1 MKTVR
6 FLLNVSL
13 IVLSSVHFAQAVA
26 PKPVWRSGKVVL
38 WDNVILEGELIYNWL
53 VETVQFRQEDG
64 RIRLFP
70 ANQLRQ
76 FSWFDTQLNRQRDF
90 MALTNVAAEHPET
103 YRIYEVCMDG
113 PLAVVRRLKRPRGL
127 WKRTLGNPTHF
138 NDTAILAQ
146 EPDFFDY
153 YVHDAGR
160 LRALDRYYTDI
171 YQPLMTSYAKQIN
184 TYTETHNI
192 NDRTLMGRLILISH
206 YNTLVEQSSSTA
218 SARNLI
224 QAQE

>member
-1 MKTVR
+1 MKTGKL
-6 FLLNVSL
+6 LLNVIT
-13 IVLSSVHFAQAVA
+13 IVLFSVSFVQANV
-26 PKPVWRSGKVVL
+26 PKPSWQAGKIVL
-38 WDNVILEGELIYNWL
+38 WNNEVLEGELVYNWL

-70 ANQLRQ
+70 ADQIRQ
-76 FSWFDTQLNRQRDF
+76 FGWFDTHQNRQRDF
-90 MALTNVAAEHPET
+90 MALTDVVSHPET

-127 WKRTLGNPTHF
+127 WKRTIGSPVHF
-138 NDTAILAQ
+138 NDKATLAQ
-146 EPDFFDY
+146 NPDFFDY

-160 LRALDRYYTDI
+160 LLALDRYYKDI
-171 YQPLMTSYAKQIN
+171 YEPLMTSYAKQID

-224 QAQE
+224 QARE